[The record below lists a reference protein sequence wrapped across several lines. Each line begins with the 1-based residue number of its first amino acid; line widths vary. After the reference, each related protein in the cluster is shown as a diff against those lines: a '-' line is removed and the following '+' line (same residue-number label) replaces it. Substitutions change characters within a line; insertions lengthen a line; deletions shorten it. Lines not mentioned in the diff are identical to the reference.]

1 MTRQSFGRALG
12 FAAVASA
19 LTFPAMILG
28 GAVWGYDATLVL
40 YLLALVPLRTFSAAS
55 DLRSGL
61 RAGLATGFLSLLLM
75 AAVDD
80 VQAALLAALVN
91 LALGRALLLSPRA
104 LGRALLSELI
114 VGALSFGA

>member
-1 MTRQSFGRALG
+1 
-12 FAAVASA
+12 
-19 LTFPAMILG
+19 
-28 GAVWGYDATLVL
+28 
-40 YLLALVPLRTFSAAS
+40 
-55 DLRSGL
+55 L

-114 VGALSFGA
+114 VGALSFGAFSALRDHTLVGEAIAVWGLWLVQSAFAVISPAPRAREDAAGDRFVAAQAAVERLLQL